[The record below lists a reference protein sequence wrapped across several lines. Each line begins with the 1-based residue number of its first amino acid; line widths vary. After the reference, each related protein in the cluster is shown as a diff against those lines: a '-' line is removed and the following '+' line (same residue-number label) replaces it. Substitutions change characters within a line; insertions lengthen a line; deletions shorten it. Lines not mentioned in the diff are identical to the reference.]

1 MCSFSELWFFNPM
14 KKCIF
19 CNFVLTSARNFGLL
33 KQFTYL
39 HLNGLL
45 MHFQKMVVFILPHY
59 DCVYTMT
66 YCLRDIRVW
75 SWRIR
80 FNFCRVRIFFD
91 FLIANISWAVVQT
104 LINHTM
110 FWRSVMRT
118 SRCIYINCFNRLR
131 FLPEITTKL

>member
-19 CNFVLTSARNFGLL
+19 CNFVLMSARNFGLL

-118 SRCIYINCFNRLR
+118 SRCIYVNCFNRLR
-131 FLPEITTKL
+131 FLPKITTKL

>member
-19 CNFVLTSARNFGLL
+19 CNVVLMSARNFGLL

-39 HLNGLL
+39 HLSGLL